1 MTLGKSLK
9 NFRNVY
15 SAILTNLIANRGR
28 LKAAR
33 QIVNQQSNVS
43 QCLVISVSMCVL
55 LRIHIYIFFQY
66 IYLYTN

>member
-43 QCLVISVSMCVL
+43 QCLVIQLVLVSMCVL
-55 LRIHIYIFFQY
+55 LRIHI
-66 IYLYTN
+66 

>member
-33 QIVNQQSNVS
+33 QIVNQQSNES
-43 QCLVISVSMCVL
+43 QCLVIQLVLVSMCVL
-55 LRIHIYIFFQY
+55 LRIHI
-66 IYLYTN
+66 